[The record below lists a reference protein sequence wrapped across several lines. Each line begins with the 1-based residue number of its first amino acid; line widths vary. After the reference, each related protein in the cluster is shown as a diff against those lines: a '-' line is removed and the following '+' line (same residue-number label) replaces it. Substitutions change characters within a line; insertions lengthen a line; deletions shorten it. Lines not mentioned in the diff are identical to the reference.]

1 MNTMFDIRLH
11 IVFLSCMCFASQIMC
26 GQMQKNGSSL
36 YPTLDDPKEPLYS
49 ELRALPHAS
58 PDSMMI
64 MAMFRIQYDAL
75 IFERSTSFRGEYVA
89 MPTLEIEI
97 KDTNGI
103 IRGRIQWKDSVFAQT
118 FEQSNDTK
126 GYVFGMRSVI
136 LQRNHYVVTL
146 ALLDKGRVIKKF
158 RLPSIALRGIG
169 QPLFTSGNPFSNV
182 FTPDIYNGNIPF
194 GSTRQYAVFPLSS
207 SISVTSATLNRQR
220 ANEEYSH
227 HVKPITSTRTELRNN
242 ASIMPENLESSASF
256 QTFPLLINEANG
268 LQVLIVQ
275 FPDNVIAPGRYSLV
289 LHHGEKKG
297 KQDSTRFDFACQWE
311 DMPTTL
317 ISAEYARQVM
327 KYLLTDDEFDKL
339 SASSDLDIR
348 KKIIDWWKKNDPTPT
363 TIYDEPMTEYFK
375 RADRAFTEFQTIT
388 ESDGIMTQ
396 RGKIAL
402 LYGFPKKRDMEIPS
416 QGVRKE
422 IWTYPSPINKRFIF
436 VQQSGKNFVLIAI
449 EDV

>member
-158 RLPSIALRGIG
+158 RLPSIALREIG
-169 QPLFTSGNPFSNV
+169 QPMFTSGNPFSNV

-256 QTFPLLINEANG
+256 QPFPLLINEANG

-289 LHHGEKKG
+289 LHHGEKHG

>member
-11 IVFLSCMCFASQIMC
+11 IVFLSCMCFVSQIMF

-36 YPTLDDPKEPLYS
+36 YPTLDAPKEPLYS
-49 ELRALPHAS
+49 EFRALPHAS

-158 RLPSIALRGIG
+158 RLPSIALREIG
-169 QPLFTSGNPFSNV
+169 QPMFTSGNPFSNV

-242 ASIMPENLESSASF
+242 ASIMPENLESSASL
-256 QTFPLLINEANG
+256 QPFPLLINEANG

>member
-49 ELRALPHAS
+49 ELRPLPHAS

-158 RLPSIALRGIG
+158 RLPSIALREIG

-256 QTFPLLINEANG
+256 QPFPLLINEANG

-289 LHHGEKKG
+289 LHHGEKQG

-311 DMPTTL
+311 DMPITL

-436 VQQSGKNFVLIAI
+436 VQQSGKNFALIAI

>member
-11 IVFLSCMCFASQIMC
+11 IVFLSCMCFVSQIMF

-36 YPTLDDPKEPLYS
+36 YPTLDAPKEPLYS
-49 ELRALPHAS
+49 ELKALPHAS

-158 RLPSIALRGIG
+158 RLPSIALREIG

-256 QTFPLLINEANG
+256 QPFPLLINEANG

-289 LHHGEKKG
+289 LHHGEKQG

-311 DMPTTL
+311 DMPITL

-363 TIYDEPMTEYFK
+363 TIYDEPMTEYFR

-436 VQQSGKNFVLIAI
+436 VQQSGKNFALIAI

>member
-136 LQRNHYVVTL
+136 LQRNHHVVTL

-158 RLPSIALRGIG
+158 RLPSIALREIG

-256 QTFPLLINEANG
+256 QPFPLLINEANG

-289 LHHGEKKG
+289 LHHGEKRG

>member
-256 QTFPLLINEANG
+256 QPFPLLINEANG

-297 KQDSTRFDFACQWE
+297 KQDSTRFDFSCQWE

>member
-11 IVFLSCMCFASQIMC
+11 IVFLSCMCFVSQIMF

-36 YPTLDDPKEPLYS
+36 YPTLDAPKEPLYS

-158 RLPSIALRGIG
+158 RLPSIALREIG

-256 QTFPLLINEANG
+256 QPFPLLINEANG

-289 LHHGEKKG
+289 LHHGEKQG

-327 KYLLTDDEFDKL
+327 KYLLTDNEFDKL

-348 KKIIDWWKKNDPTPT
+348 KKIIDWWKKNDPSPT
-363 TIYDEPMTEYFK
+363 TIYDEPMTEYFR

-436 VQQSGKNFVLIAI
+436 VQQSGKNFALIAI

>member
-158 RLPSIALRGIG
+158 RLPSIALREIG

-227 HVKPITSTRTELRNN
+227 HVKPITSTRTEMRNN
-242 ASIMPENLESSASF
+242 ASIMPENLEASASF
-256 QTFPLLINEANG
+256 QPFPLLINEENG

-289 LHHGEKKG
+289 LHHGEKQG

-327 KYLLTDDEFDKL
+327 KYLLTDNEFDKL

-348 KKIIDWWKKNDPTPT
+348 KKIIDWWKKNDPSPT
-363 TIYDEPMTEYFK
+363 TIYDEPMTEYFR

-436 VQQSGKNFVLIAI
+436 VQQSGKNFALIAI

>member
-1 MNTMFDIRLH
+1 
-11 IVFLSCMCFASQIMC
+11 MCFVSQIMF

-36 YPTLDDPKEPLYS
+36 YPTLDAPKEPLYS
-49 ELRALPHAS
+49 ELKALPHAS

-89 MPTLEIEI
+89 MPILEIEI

-158 RLPSIALRGIG
+158 RLPSIALREIG

-256 QTFPLLINEANG
+256 QPFPLLINEANG

>member
-136 LQRNHYVVTL
+136 LQRNHHVVTL

-158 RLPSIALRGIG
+158 RLPSIALREIG

-256 QTFPLLINEANG
+256 QPFPLLINEANG

-289 LHHGEKKG
+289 LHHGEKRG

-317 ISAEYARQVM
+317 ISAEYARHVM

>member
-256 QTFPLLINEANG
+256 QPFPLLINEENG

-289 LHHGEKKG
+289 LHHGEKQG

-311 DMPTTL
+311 DMPITL